1 MEGKN
6 RKLRI
11 VLIGGGSYA
20 WTPKIVTDLVLEPG
34 LAGSTVVLN
43 DINPEANE
51 ELAQYCRLVVDKAG
65 ADIKIETETDL
76 AIAAKDADFVLLTIS
91 TGGLEAMTHD
101 IEIPAKYGIMQPV
114 GDTVGP
120 GGISRALRNIPV
132 VVDIVKT
139 IESVAPRA
147 WLLNYT
153 NPMTTLTRACHLTS
167 SVRTVG
173 LCHEL
178 FGVMNRL
185 SQLLG
190 IDADEMVP
198 VVAGINHLIWIL
210 ELTAHGRDL
219 LAELKQY
226 WADHSS
232 EILGFDKE
240 KVSQD
245 PFGDRMAVKFNLL
258 DVYGVL
264 PAAGDRHIAEFFPH
278 FLTSRA
284 NYGLDYGVGLT
295 TIQRRRENLAKA
307 QQRIRHLIANPEEI
321 PVEESNEAAADIIS
335 EIAAGREAIH
345 ILNLPNTGQID
356 NLPREAVVETMGV
369 VGPNGARGIAVG
381 SLPAPVAS
389 ILRRHVENQEM
400 TVEAGL
406 TGNRKLAFQAM
417 LNDPL
422 LQGLSL
428 HEASQMFDELLEAN
442 KAYLPQF

>member
-178 FGVMNRL
+178 
-185 SQLLG
+185 LG
-190 IDADEMVP
+190 
-198 VVAGINHLIWIL
+198 
-210 ELTAHGRDL
+210 
-219 LAELKQY
+219 
-226 WADHSS
+226 
-232 EILGFDKE
+232 
-240 KVSQD
+240 
-245 PFGDRMAVKFNLL
+245 
-258 DVYGVL
+258 
-264 PAAGDRHIAEFFPH
+264 
-278 FLTSRA
+278 
-284 NYGLDYGVGLT
+284 
-295 TIQRRRENLAKA
+295 
-307 QQRIRHLIANPEEI
+307 
-321 PVEESNEAAADIIS
+321 
-335 EIAAGREAIH
+335 
-345 ILNLPNTGQID
+345 
-356 NLPREAVVETMGV
+356 
-369 VGPNGARGIAVG
+369 
-381 SLPAPVAS
+381 
-389 ILRRHVENQEM
+389 
-400 TVEAGL
+400 
-406 TGNRKLAFQAM
+406 
-417 LNDPL
+417 
-422 LQGLSL
+422 
-428 HEASQMFDELLEAN
+428 
-442 KAYLPQF
+442 